1 MTKSTA
7 NCCKHEKKPCIY
19 TAELQYLEHSN
30 LKYNGYVTY
39 CLTILPSISRILRNL
54 TVFNNKV

>member
-30 LKYNGYVTY
+30 LKYNGYVTVI
-39 CLTILPSISRILRNL
+39 CKAQPLI
-54 TVFNNKV
+54 V